1 MPALALLTTQLSAP
15 IALAVSA
22 GVSLLAWFFRSLTRS
37 GAAAA
42 FLVGAIILAVGG
54 WGGGV
59 VLAVFFV
66 GSSVAGRL
74 APEPSA
80 ALGAKGERRDGLQVL
95 ANGGAAVL
103 AMGLERIR
111 PGAGMWALSTSLA
124 AAAADTWA
132 TAAGAW
138 SPGRPRL
145 ILTGRQVPHGTSGG
159 ITWYGSIGGLIGA
172 ATVGASAAIAFR
184 APILFPAATGIG
196 FFGMLLDSVL
206 GASVQ
211 GRFRCPACGS
221 FGESRVHHCGSRAMR
236 IGGWSW
242 VSNDLVNTAAT
253 LAAGFAG
260 WLAWS
265 WSS

>member
-1 MPALALLTTQLSAP
+1 MSPFSLLTSHLWLAVALSA
-15 IALAVSA
+15 AVS
-22 GVSLLAWFFRSLTRS
+22 VLAWLFRSLTRG
-37 GAAAA
+37 GAVAA
-42 FLVGAIILAVGG
+42 FLVGTIILAVGG
-54 WGGGV
+54 WAGGV

-103 AMGLERIR
+103 AMGLEWIR
-111 PGAGMWALSTSLA
+111 PGAGVWALSTSLA

-138 SPGRPRL
+138 NPSPPRL
-145 ILTGRQVPHGTSGG
+145 ILTGRRVSHGTSGG
-159 ITWYGSIGGLIGA
+159 ITWYGSTGGLIGA
-172 ATVGASAAIAFR
+172 ATVGAAAAMVFR
-184 APILFPAATGIG
+184 TPILLPAATGIG
-196 FFGMLLDSVL
+196 FLGMLLDSVL

-221 FGESRVHHCGSRAMR
+221 LGESRVHHCGSRAVR

-242 VSNDLVNTAAT
+242 VSNDLVNIAAT